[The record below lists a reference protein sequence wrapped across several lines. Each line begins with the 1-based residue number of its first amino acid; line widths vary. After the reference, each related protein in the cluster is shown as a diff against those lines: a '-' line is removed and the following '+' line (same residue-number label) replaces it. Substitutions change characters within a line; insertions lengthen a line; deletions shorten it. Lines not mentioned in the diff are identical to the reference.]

1 MKEGQVYLLLG
12 LCVLFWSGN
21 FVLGRFV
28 SSEMQAVELAF
39 FRWLFVVILTIPLL
53 FKIDIKKVI
62 KVYKENFLFLSFLA
76 FIGITLF
83 NTLVYIALH
92 TTTATNALLI
102 NSIIPILILILS
114 FLILKTKISK
124 LQTIGILLS
133 TFGVIFLV
141 LKGNLSSIFH
151 LEFTKGDLW
160 IIASSITWATY
171 STLIKL
177 KPKALTH
184 LELFILI
191 VYIGFIF
198 LLPWYL
204 IQGYSIQRELTIL
217 QNNWYFFV
225 YVSVFASLTSFYLWH
240 LGIEEIGAEK
250 TGQFTHLMPL
260 FGASLAFIFLDEI
273 PHLYHLIGALFIGV
287 GIYLSLFIK
296 KQKYNT

>member
-1 MKEGQVYLLLG
+1 MKEKQVYLLLG

-28 SSEMQAVELAF
+28 SSNMQALELAF
-39 FRWLFVVILTIPLL
+39 FRWFFVIILTIPLL
-53 FKIDIKKVI
+53 FKIDIKKMI
-62 KVYKENFLFLSFLA
+62 KIYKKNFIFLSFLS

-102 NSIIPILILILS
+102 NSIIPVLILVFS

-124 LQTIGILLS
+124 IQAIGILLS

-141 LKGNLSSIFH
+141 LKGDLTNILK

-160 IIASSITWATY
+160 IILSSISWATY

-177 KPKALTH
+177 KPKGLSH

-204 IQGYSIQRELTIL
+204 IQGYTIQRELSIL

-225 YVSVFASLTSFYLWH
+225 YISLFASLASFYLWH

-260 FGASLAFIFLDEI
+260 FGAFLAFIFLNEL
-273 PHLYHLIGALFIGV
+273 PHFYHLIGALLIAF

-296 KQKYNT
+296 KVKV

>member
-1 MKEGQVYLLLG
+1 MKEGQVYLLLAI
-12 LCVLFWSGN
+12 CVLIWSGN

-62 KVYKENFLFLSFLA
+62 RVYKENFLFLTFLG

-102 NSIIPILILILS
+102 NSIIPILILVFS
-114 FLILKTKISK
+114 FIILKTKISK
-124 LQTIGILLS
+124 LQTVGILLS
-133 TFGVIFLV
+133 TFGVVFLV
-141 LKGNLSSIFH
+141 LKGDLSNILH

-177 KPKALTH
+177 KPKTLSH
-184 LELFILI
+184 LELFILL
-191 VYIGFIF
+191 VYIGFIL

-204 IQGYSIQRELTIL
+204 IQGYSLDREITIL
-217 QNNWYFFV
+217 KNNWYFFI
-225 YVSVFASLTSFYLWH
+225 YVSLFASLTSFYLWH

-260 FGASLAFIFLDEI
+260 FGATLAFIFLDEL
-273 PHLYHLIGALFIGV
+273 PHLYHLIGALFIAL
-287 GIYLSLFIK
+287 GIYISLFIK
-296 KQKYNT
+296 KVKK